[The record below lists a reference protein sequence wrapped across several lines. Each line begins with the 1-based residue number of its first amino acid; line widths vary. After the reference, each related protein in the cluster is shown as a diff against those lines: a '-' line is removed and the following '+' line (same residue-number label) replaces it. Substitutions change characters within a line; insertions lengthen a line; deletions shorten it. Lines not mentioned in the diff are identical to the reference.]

1 MGRLFGLGMGIVL
14 GFLGNAAV
22 STQAQLEMNYY
33 SKSFVEDHIRNAHSL
48 AAALLRMHFHD
59 CFVRRDSPLNFT
71 VRGFDFIDRVKSL
84 VEAEYPGIVSCAD
97 IIALAARDAIGG
109 PFWRVPA
116 VRRDGVISRASEA
129 LSNIPSPSSKL
140 NAHQR
145 FFANKGLDLKDLVL
159 SSAHMIGAS
168 HCSSFRSHLYNFTGG
183 EDQDPSLES
192 GYAANL
198 KAKKCR
204 SLSNDTIFRSDSA
217 ITTSPATKLFIT
229 QVLQGSLVD
238 NFYAQFVMEM
248 EKMGRIDVK
257 TGLAGEIRKHCALV
271 NSQNQRE

>member
-1 MGRLFGLGMGIVL
+1 MGIVL
-14 GFLGNAAV
+14 GFLGNIAV
-22 STQAQLEMNYY
+22 STQAQLEMGYY
-33 SKSFVEDHIRNAHSL
+33 SKSCPEAEKIAREFNPAE
-48 AAALLRMHFHD
+48 
-59 CFVRRDSPLNFT
+59 RDSPPNFT

-84 VEAEYPGIVSCAD
+84 VEAEYARIVSCAD

-109 PFWRVPA
+109 PFWRVPT

-140 NAHQR
+140 NAPQT

-159 SSAHMIGAS
+159 SSGAHTIVAS
-168 HCSSFRSHLYNFTGG
+168 HCSSFRNHLYNFTGG

-229 QVLQGSLVD
+229 QVLQGSLD
-238 NFYAQFVMEM
+238 NFYAQFVMAM

-257 TGLAGEIRKHCALV
+257 TGLAGEIRKHCAG
-271 NSQNQRE
+271 E